1 MPDYN
6 VLDLQLFGEGGDG
19 GDAAGEGEASDSGED
34 IPALI
39 PERARGAYKKAVEA
53 NKPKPQ
59 ATTTPKEEAKPAHIA
74 YSDLIKSDEYKEEHQ
89 AYMDKT
95 ISDRLKKYKGME
107 EQNGKMANALN
118 TVAIKYG
125 LDATSET
132 FLDELTAKINEDDS
146 YIEDYAMDH
155 NLSTEEARRSIDMQ
169 RKISQYEAEK
179 RQAEMQAQQQEAIRA
194 LIQSAER
201 TKAVYPNFD
210 LDTEMQNEAFRN
222 LCAATQGD
230 TLAAYRAIHHDELM
244 RAQGM
249 QSAQIATQQ
258 IANSVAA
265 NKSRPIENGLS
276 SQASSITTTDFSKMN
291 LQQIRAYAEEQRR
304 MRR

>member
-1 MPDYN
+1 MPDLYL
-6 VLDLQLFGEGGDG
+6 LDLQLFGEGGDG
-19 GDAAGEGEASDSGED
+19 GDAAGDSGESTSGD
-34 IPALI
+34 EIPALI
-39 PERARGAYKKAVEA
+39 PERARGAYKKALEA
-53 NKPKPQ
+53 NKPKQ
-59 ATTTPKEEAKPAHIA
+59 APTQPAEDAKPAHVSYA
-74 YSDLIKSDEYKEEHQ
+74 DLIKSDEYKDEHK

-118 TVAIKYG
+118 TVAMKYG
-125 LDATSET
+125 LDAASET

-155 NLSTEEARRSIDMQ
+155 NLSNEEARRSLEMQ
-169 RKISQYEAEK
+169 RKINQYEAE
-179 RQAEMQAQQQEAIRA
+179 RQQQEVMAQQQEAMRE
-194 LIQSAER
+194 LLQSAER
-201 TKAVYPNFD
+201 TKSVYPNFD

-222 LCAATQGD
+222 LCAVTHGD
-230 TLAAYRAIHHDELM
+230 TLAAYRTIHHDELM

-249 QSAQIATQQ
+249 QSAQIASQQ

-276 SQASSITTTDFSKMN
+276 SQASAITTTDFSRMN
-291 LQQIRAYAEEQRR
+291 LSQLRAWAEEQRR
-304 MRR
+304 MQR